1 MANEKILLVED
12 DFALAM
18 GTEYTLKTENY
29 EVVKASNLA
38 EAKALLQP
46 DIDLVLLDVMLPDGN
61 GYDFCRYIREHD
73 NYVPVIF
80 LTAVS
85 DEVNLVQ
92 GLELGADDYI
102 AKPYRVKELLTRI
115 AVILR
120 RQKYNSDTKEKK
132 EETEAD
138 IIFGHTRLDNR
149 LYKIYQKE
157 RNVDCT
163 PSEFRLLKELVTH
176 ANQVLTRKQLIER
189 LWDVDEAFVD
199 DNTLSVYIKRL
210 RDKLEEDAV
219 YIQTVRGI
227 GYTFSLGNSTNK
239 KIKKMLL
246 HIITQDTSVLILVQ
260 WYIKQQNTLLKYQP
274 RIRLAS

>member
-18 GTEYTLKTENY
+18 GTEYTLKTEHY
-29 EVVKASNLA
+29 EVVHASDLKTA
-38 EAKALLQP
+38 RKCLQP

-61 GYDFCRYIREHD
+61 GYDFCREIREAD

-115 AVILR
+115 SVILR
-120 RQKYNSDTKEKK
+120 RQRYNNIKK
-132 EETEAD
+132 TDLENEAGED
-138 IIFGHTRLDNR
+138 FIFGHTRLDNKQ
-149 LYKIYQKE
+149 YKIYRNE
-157 RNVDCT
+157 RNIDCT
-163 PSEFRLLKELVTH
+163 PSEFRLLRELTLH
-176 ANQVLTRKQLIER
+176 ENQVMTRRQLIER
-189 LWDVDEAFVD
+189 LWDVDESFVD

-210 RDKLEEDAV
+210 RDKLEEDSA
-219 YIQTVRGI
+219 YIRTVRGM
-227 GYTFSLGNSTNK
+227 GYMFVPDSANK
-239 KIKKMLL
+239 
-246 HIITQDTSVLILVQ
+246 
-260 WYIKQQNTLLKYQP
+260 
-274 RIRLAS
+274 

>member
-80 LTAVS
+80 RTAVS

-176 ANQVLTRKQLIER
+176 ADQVLTRKQLIER

-239 KIKKMLL
+239 
-246 HIITQDTSVLILVQ
+246 
-260 WYIKQQNTLLKYQP
+260 
-274 RIRLAS
+274 

>member
-61 GYDFCRYIREHD
+61 GYDFCRHIREHD

-120 RQKYNSDTKEKK
+120 RQKYNSDIKEKK

-149 LYKIYQKE
+149 LYKIYQKD

-176 ANQVLTRKQLIER
+176 ADQVLTRKQLIER

-210 RDKLEEDAV
+210 RDKLEEDAA

-239 KIKKMLL
+239 
-246 HIITQDTSVLILVQ
+246 
-260 WYIKQQNTLLKYQP
+260 
-274 RIRLAS
+274 

>member
-61 GYDFCRYIREHD
+61 GYDFCRYIREQD

-176 ANQVLTRKQLIER
+176 ADQVLTRKQLIER

-239 KIKKMLL
+239 
-246 HIITQDTSVLILVQ
+246 
-260 WYIKQQNTLLKYQP
+260 
-274 RIRLAS
+274 

>member
-176 ANQVLTRKQLIER
+176 ADQVLTRKQLIER

-227 GYTFSLGNSTNK
+227 GYTFSLGNST
-239 KIKKMLL
+239 KKMLL

>member
-18 GTEYTLKTENY
+18 GTEYTLKTEHY
-29 EVVKASNLA
+29 EVVHASDLKTA
-38 EAKALLQP
+38 RKCLQP

-61 GYDFCRYIREHD
+61 GYDFCREIREAD

-115 AVILR
+115 SVILR
-120 RQKYNSDTKEKK
+120 RQRYNNIKK
-132 EETEAD
+132 TDLENEAGED
-138 IIFGHTRLDNR
+138 FIFGHTRLDNKQ
-149 LYKIYQKE
+149 YKIYRNE
-157 RNVDCT
+157 RNTDST
-163 PSEFRLLKELVTH
+163 PSEFRLLRELTLH
-176 ANQVLTRKQLIER
+176 ENQVMTRRQLIER
-189 LWDVDEAFVD
+189 LWDVDESFVD

-210 RDKLEEDAV
+210 RDKLEEDSA
-219 YIQTVRGI
+219 YIRTVRGI
-227 GYTFSLGNSTNK
+227 GYMFVPDSANK
-239 KIKKMLL
+239 
-246 HIITQDTSVLILVQ
+246 
-260 WYIKQQNTLLKYQP
+260 
-274 RIRLAS
+274 

>member
-18 GTEYTLKTENY
+18 GTEYTLKTEHY
-29 EVVKASNLA
+29 EVVHASDLKTA
-38 EAKALLQP
+38 RKCLQP

-61 GYDFCRYIREHD
+61 GYDFCREIREAD

-115 AVILR
+115 SVILR
-120 RQKYNSDTKEKK
+120 RQRYNNIKK
-132 EETEAD
+132 TDLENEAGED
-138 IIFGHTRLDNR
+138 FVFGHIRLDNKQ
-149 LYKIYQKE
+149 YKIYRNE
-157 RNVDCT
+157 RNIDCT
-163 PSEFRLLKELVTH
+163 PSEFRLLRELTLH
-176 ANQVLTRKQLIER
+176 ENQVMTRRQLIER
-189 LWDVDEAFVD
+189 LWDVDESFVD

-210 RDKLEEDAV
+210 RDKLEEDSV
-219 YIQTVRGI
+219 YIRTVRGI
-227 GYTFSLGNSTNK
+227 GYMFVPDSANK
-239 KIKKMLL
+239 
-246 HIITQDTSVLILVQ
+246 
-260 WYIKQQNTLLKYQP
+260 
-274 RIRLAS
+274 

>member
-61 GYDFCRYIREHD
+61 GYDFCRHIREHD

-120 RQKYNSDTKEKK
+120 RQKYNSDIKEKK
-132 EETEAD
+132 EEAEAD

-149 LYKIYQKE
+149 LYKIYQKD

-176 ANQVLTRKQLIER
+176 ADQVLTRKQLIER

-210 RDKLEEDAV
+210 RDKLEEDAA

-239 KIKKMLL
+239 
-246 HIITQDTSVLILVQ
+246 
-260 WYIKQQNTLLKYQP
+260 
-274 RIRLAS
+274 

>member
-18 GTEYTLKTENY
+18 GTEYTLKTEHY
-29 EVVKASNLA
+29 EVVHASDLKTA
-38 EAKALLQP
+38 RKCLQP

-61 GYDFCRYIREHD
+61 GYDFCREIREAD

-115 AVILR
+115 SVILR
-120 RQKYNSDTKEKK
+120 RQRYNNIKK
-132 EETEAD
+132 TDLENEAGED
-138 IIFGHTRLDNR
+138 FIF
-149 LYKIYQKE
+149 
-157 RNVDCT
+157 
-163 PSEFRLLKELVTH
+163 ELTLH
-176 ANQVLTRKQLIER
+176 ENQVMTRRQLIER
-189 LWDVDEAFVD
+189 LWDVDESFVD

-210 RDKLEEDAV
+210 RDKLEEDSV
-219 YIQTVRGI
+219 YIRTVRGI
-227 GYTFSLGNSTNK
+227 GYMFVPDSANK
-239 KIKKMLL
+239 
-246 HIITQDTSVLILVQ
+246 
-260 WYIKQQNTLLKYQP
+260 
-274 RIRLAS
+274 